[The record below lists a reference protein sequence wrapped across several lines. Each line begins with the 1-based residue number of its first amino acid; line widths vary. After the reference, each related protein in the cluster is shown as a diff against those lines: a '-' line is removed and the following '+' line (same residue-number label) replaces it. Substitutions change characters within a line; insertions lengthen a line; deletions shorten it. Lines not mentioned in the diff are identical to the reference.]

1 MQDCKLDW
9 QRSDLM
15 SDKTKDKADTDHNA
29 RLTNSESLLSRQRA
43 EALAGAFEGKR
54 IIALGDLM
62 LDEFIWGR
70 VRRISPEAPVPVVE
84 VERQT
89 LALGGAGNVVS
100 NLVALGAR
108 AVPLGVV
115 GDDRDAARLRSAFN
129 ELGVSADCLIADSSR
144 PTTLKTRIIAH
155 NQQVVRAD
163 RESRASIT
171 EEIENRVIA
180 MFEKQVEAADA
191 LVVSDYN
198 KGLLTSGVLGRAL
211 QLARARGLVVCLDP
225 KLRNFAHY
233 QPVTVITPNH
243 QEAAE
248 AAGVMIEDEESLIEA
263 GRALLGSI
271 DCRAVLVTRGEEGM
285 TLFTDGGEVTN
296 IPTVAREVYDVT
308 GAGDTVVA
316 TLALA
321 LASGASLVEAAVL
334 ANHAAG
340 VVVGKVG
347 TASLTRDELLA
358 TI

>member
-1 MQDCKLDW
+1 MI
-9 QRSDLM
+9 
-15 SDKTKDKADTDHNA
+15 T
-29 RLTNSESLLSRQRA
+29 LLRGRA
-43 EALAGAFEGKR
+43 EELTREFEGKR
-54 IIALGDLM
+54 IVVMGDLM

-89 LALGGAGNVVS
+89 LALGGAGNVAS

-108 AVPLGVV
+108 PTPVGVV
-115 GDDRDAARLRSAFN
+115 GDDADAERMRSRFR
-129 ELGVSADCLIADSSR
+129 ELNVGTSGLVVDLAR
-144 PTTLKTRIIAH
+144 PTTLKTRVIAH

-163 RESRASIT
+163 RESRASISA
-171 EEIENRVIA
+171 EVEDGIIARFQSEIET
-180 MFEKQVEAADA
+180 ADA
-191 LVVSDYN
+191 VVISDYN
-198 KGLLTSGVLGRAL
+198 KGLLTARV
-211 QLARARGLVVCLDP
+211 LARLLPLARERGVMVCLDP

-248 AAGVMIEDEESLIEA
+248 AAAVAIEDEKSLIEA
-263 GRALLGSI
+263 GHRLLDSI
-271 DCRAVLVTRGEEGM
+271 DCRAVLITRGEEGM
-285 TLFTDGGEVTN
+285 TLFTDGGEVTH

-308 GAGDTVVA
+308 GAGDTVIA

-321 LASGASLVEAAVL
+321 LASKASLVEAAML

-347 TASLTRDELLA
+347 TATVTRDELLA